1 MCARMEFLVVLLS
14 IMHFAVVDKHTVSPS
29 GDLPGS
35 ATAVYC
41 CSYQKGQVRTGD
53 SAVLEISHLGGITIE
68 RIEMG
73 MRGNAKSGAGV
84 IEVKANGTVIAERGM
99 NWQNVS
105 EATEVFAGK
114 QQGVQSLR
122 ISLTGVQNSLY
133 VDSYSITWSAAPPR
147 DVLLMCGGTE
157 FDTLQEVS
165 GNAGVILPVMADTA
179 TWQFIGWSE
188 REFWAEYEMPQV
200 YPAGSRFFP
209 TANDTL
215 WATYVYDEEAE
226 MKYITELKDGE
237 YRYVNRINNL
247 TMTGV
252 PENGMMANAAAD
264 ISDEEQVY
272 RFEFRDDGTA
282 YITHVATGAP
292 IGYKGA
298 EMAISASPWSVYHE
312 EDQTFFYATIEGKNY
327 VLWPNIPYQGHV
339 EILYAGLFA
348 ADPGE
353 SPMGLL
359 PIYEKEAPVYTCHPE
374 WRVGIEE
381 VEDAA
386 GKDIK
391 KERVVMHVGGYQLV
405 IKNGKKYLVI
415 Q

>member
-1 MCARMEFLVVLLS
+1 
-14 IMHFAVVDKHTVSPS
+14 
-29 GDLPGS
+29 
-35 ATAVYC
+35 
-41 CSYQKGQVRTGD
+41 
-53 SAVLEISHLGGITIE
+53 
-68 RIEMG
+68 
-73 MRGNAKSGAGV
+73 
-84 IEVKANGTVIAERGM
+84 
-99 NWQNVS
+99 
-105 EATEVFAGK
+105 
-114 QQGVQSLR
+114 
-122 ISLTGVQNSLY
+122 
-133 VDSYSITWSAAPPR
+133 
-147 DVLLMCGGTE
+147 
-157 FDTLQEVS
+157 
-165 GNAGVILPVMADTA
+165 
-179 TWQFIGWSE
+179 
-188 REFWAEYEMPQV
+188 
-200 YPAGSRFFP
+200 
-209 TANDTL
+209 
-215 WATYVYDEEAE
+215 
-226 MKYITELKDGE
+226 
-237 YRYVNRINNL
+237 
-247 TMTGV
+247 MTGV

-312 EDQTFFYATIEGKNY
+312 EDQTLFYATIEGKNY
-327 VLWPNIPYQGHV
+327 VLWPNILNIYN
-339 EILYAGLFA
+339 ESEFYAGLVA
-348 ADPGE
+348 AEPGE